1 LLALPNVLE
10 ITPKRIQK
18 GTPRISITFAITVEI
33 NEEGR
38 MLKNV
43 LGLAFVCGG
52 MTFFG
57 CAEDSRDVAATNEEI
72 ISNLIQAGFP
82 EDDIMIV
89 EDVVYVG
96 GDAEVSLEASRAM
109 LDVDDSSTKEHYRV
123 NAELTQEACQGINNP
138 SSCATIAI
146 RGGDFDDHPKFSD
159 ALNRAIANY
168 NALNL
173 YFTLVRDSGT
183 TCIPGAVCIAAR
195 YYSGAIGNCD
205 NNCAGGSSG
214 FPVGYNYCAPTGV
227 CYSYLTPY
235 HSIRIGTGLDTSAW
249 SVDVVEHV
257 IAHEIGHA
265 IGLRHSDYFN
275 RSISC
280 GTGGNEGGSAILIP
294 GTPAGAT
301 VGGSVM
307 NSCFRTSE
315 NGEFTANDIVAL
327 EEVYD

>member
-1 LLALPNVLE
+1 
-10 ITPKRIQK
+10 
-18 GTPRISITFAITVEI
+18 
-33 NEEGR
+33 

-57 CAEDSRDVAATNEEI
+57 CAEDSRDVAETNEEI

-82 EDDIMIV
+82 EDDIMVV

-109 LDVDDSSTKEHYRV
+109 LDVDDSSTQEQYRTGF
-123 NAELTQEACQGINNP
+123 AMTHQACLGSNNP
-138 SSCATIAI
+138 GGCSTISI
-146 RGGDFDDHPKFSD
+146 KGGAFDNHPAFSI

-173 YFTLVRDSGT
+173 YFTLVRESGT
-183 TCIPGAVCIAAR
+183 SCGAPGQECIAAV
-195 YYSGAIGNCD
+195 YYSGAMGNCPG
-205 NNCAGGSSG
+205 NCAAGQAG
-214 FPVGYNYCAPTGV
+214 FPSVYNFCEPTGV
-227 CYSYLTPY
+227 CRSYVTPFSY
-235 HSIRIGTGLDTSAW
+235 FRIGTGLDDGTW
-249 SVDVVEHV
+249 SIDVVEHV

-280 GTGGNEGGSAILIP
+280 GSGGNEGGSAILIP

-301 VGGSVM
+301 VGGSLM

-315 NGEFTANDIVAL
+315 NGEFTATDIVAL